1 MFNIKNILVPTDFSS
16 YSDLALERAIGL
28 TTACGASGAK
38 IYLTY
43 VWPESPDVFKLSKYI
58 VEGQEKIQAEM
69 EKQCEKYFAEQIA
82 KIPEADMVEIETT
95 VLSGSPYKEVLDF
108 QKKVKADM
116 VIVGTHGDTPLE
128 GFFFGSTSS
137 KIIRHA
143 TCSVLIVRKPKYS
156 KRAKS

>member
-1 MFNIKNILVPTDFSS
+1 MFNIERILVPTDFSE
-16 YSDLALERAIGL
+16 YSDLCLGKAIDLTDTCGVSGL
-28 TTACGASGAK
+28 AK

-43 VWPESPDVFKLSKYI
+43 VWPEELDVFKLSKYM
-58 VEGQEKIQAEM
+58 VEGQKKIQAEM

-82 KIPEADMVEIETT
+82 KFPLAEKVEIETK
-95 VLSGSPYKEVLDF
+95 VLSGTPYKKILEF
-108 QKKVKADM
+108 QKKIKADM
-116 VIVGTHGDTPLE
+116 IVIGAHGTTPFE

-156 KRAKS
+156 